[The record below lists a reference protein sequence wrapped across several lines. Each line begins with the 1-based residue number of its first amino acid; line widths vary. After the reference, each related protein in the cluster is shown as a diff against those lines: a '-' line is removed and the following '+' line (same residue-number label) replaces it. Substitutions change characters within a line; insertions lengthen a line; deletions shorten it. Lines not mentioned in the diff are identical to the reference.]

1 MPTEVLVLGRVFA
14 VLIARELATNIWYI
28 YSGYWPEYLRI
39 QNLSNQDWLIVL
51 LCFILS
57 WILYEKPNFEGHS
70 IPLEEGELE
79 LSGLWDIEDVL
90 ERSDDEAE
98 SAKPVVIGSI
108 RLVVQVGKISKL
120 LIKANWISSVLS
132 ANIY

>member
-1 MPTEVLVLGRVFA
+1 MGQDDPHTHIHTHTHTL
-14 VLIARELATNIWYI
+14 
-28 YSGYWPEYLRI
+28 YWPEYFTN
-39 QNLSNQDWLIVL
+39 QNLSHQDWLIVL

-79 LSGLWDIEDVL
+79 LSGLWGIEDIL
-90 ERSDDEAE
+90 ERNEDEAV
-98 SAKPVVIGSI
+98 STKPMVIGSI

-120 LIKANWISSVLS
+120 LIEANWISSVHS
-132 ANIY
+132 ANTY

>member
-1 MPTEVLVLGRVFA
+1 M
-14 VLIARELATNIWYI
+14 
-28 YSGYWPEYLRI
+28 
-39 QNLSNQDWLIVL
+39 

-79 LSGLWDIEDVL
+79 LTGLWGIEDVL
-90 ERSDDEAE
+90 ERNEEAESVEAESEEAE

-108 RLVVQVGKISKL
+108 RLVVQVGYGKPRIHYS
-120 LIKANWISSVLS
+120 IQQIF
-132 ANIY
+132 IECQG